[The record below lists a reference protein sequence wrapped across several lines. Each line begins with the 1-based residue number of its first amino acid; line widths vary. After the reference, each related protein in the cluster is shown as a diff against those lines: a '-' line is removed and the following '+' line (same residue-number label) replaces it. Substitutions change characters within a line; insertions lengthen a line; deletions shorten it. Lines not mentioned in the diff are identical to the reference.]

1 MRYLMIVATDPDH
14 SAEDVARAPS
24 IEAWV
29 DQVTAS
35 GAWVMGE
42 RLRPT
47 TDATT
52 VRVRGGELLIT
63 DGPFVESKEW
73 IAGIRHPRM
82 PGSRCRDRDC
92 SEPPNGV
99 HRTPRAPSVLAPRRG
114 LKGESCGT

>member
-14 SAEDVARAPS
+14 SAEDAARAPS
-24 IEAWV
+24 IEAWA

-73 IAGIRHPRM
+73 IAGFDILECPDLDAAIEIAASHPMAYTGRLELR
-82 PGSRCRDRDC
+82 PFWPLDEG
-92 SEPPNGV
+92 
-99 HRTPRAPSVLAPRRG
+99 
-114 LKGESCGT
+114 